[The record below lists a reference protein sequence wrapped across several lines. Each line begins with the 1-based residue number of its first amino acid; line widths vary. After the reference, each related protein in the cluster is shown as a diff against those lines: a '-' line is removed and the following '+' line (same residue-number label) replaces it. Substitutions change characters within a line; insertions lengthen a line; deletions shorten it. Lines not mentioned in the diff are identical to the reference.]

1 MKFEWLVQ
9 HFAYHVIK
17 ERPVWVPKVIVLV
30 VEEVEVEVALFLEFN
45 GESNT
50 NGKTINFCYKS
61 LSFTWRP
68 KTRTF

>member
-1 MKFEWLVQ
+1 M
-9 HFAYHVIK
+9 
-17 ERPVWVPKVIVLV
+17 VL
-30 VEEVEVEVALFLEFN
+30 VEEVEEEVALFRELN

-61 LSFTWRP
+61 LSSFIWDP